1 MDAPFAAT
9 TGARLGALWPA
20 TTMTASAKGFNA
32 AIEAESKVAPSGE
45 APLGAGGQGSSAFS
59 WPMREEAPAERMT
72 AQMRYELLMGTFIT
86 SS

>member
-32 AIEAESKVAPSGE
+32 AIEAESKVAPLPS
-45 APLGAGGQGSSAFS
+45 ARGGQGSRALSR
-59 WPMREEAPAERMT
+59 PMRDEAPAERMT